1 MIYIYAGLALAALVA
16 AVYALWLRPWLK
28 GQAWAKPFFAWVEPL
43 EIALFK
49 NSETILFAR
58 LKVAV
63 GLLLAALTYM
73 STFDITP
80 ILPLLPEAWRPHAQ
94 AVMAMLPLI
103 LSLVGMADERLRNT
117 TTKPLELV
125 ALPLESKPIP
135 PQVAIAVAEADIA
148 KEAAVEVVK
157 AREAA

>member
-1 MIYIYAGLALAALVA
+1 MRLLYAVLAGLAALLT
-16 AVYALWLRPWLK
+16 VYALWLRPWLK
-28 GQAWAKPFFAWVEPL
+28 TKDWAKPFFARVEPL

-58 LKVAV
+58 LKVAI
-63 GLLLAALTYM
+63 GLLLAALTYL
-73 STFDITP
+73 STIDISP
-80 ILPLLPEAWRPHAQ
+80 VLPLLPEAWRPHAQ
-94 AVMAMLPLI
+94 AVMALLPLL

-125 ALPLESKPIP
+125 ALPLESKPVP
-135 PQVAIAVAEADIA
+135 PQVAIAVAEADMA

-157 AREAA
+157 QREAA

>member
-1 MIYIYAGLALAALVA
+1 MRLLYAALAAAIFFAV
-16 AVYALWLRPWLK
+16 VYALWLRPWLK
-28 GQAWAKPFFAWVEPL
+28 RQQWAQPFFAWVEPL

-63 GLLLAALTYM
+63 GLLLAALTYL
-73 STFDITP
+73 STTDISP
-80 ILPLLPEAWRPHAQ
+80 ILPLLPEAWRGHAQ
-94 AVMAMLPLI
+94 AIIALLPLL
-103 LSLVGMADERLRNT
+103 LSLVGMADERLRYT
-117 TTKPLELV
+117 TTKPVELV

-135 PQVAIAVAEADIA
+135 PQVAIAVAEADMA

-157 AREAA
+157 QREAA